1 MADITDAI
9 IDVVDERI
17 AESFEV
23 TKAVGTIASL
33 TPLTVIFDGAATA
46 TPVISHGDVALVD
59 GTRVTLQ
66 QFGSDW
72 TITGTFA
79 PGPYTKTFAGL
90 TAASASVTGAST
102 LAGGGTLTGTFAGTK
117 TFSGTN
123 TISGTLTSS
132 GGTLSGTWAGSPTL
146 TGTLSSSGGSLTGS
160 WAGSHTFS
168 GQTTYSGTLTS
179 SGGTLS
185 GTWLGSPTFS
195 GTPEFSG
202 DITMTGI
209 PVISGSFTVNDT
221 LTGSTAIL
229 AGTWA
234 GNPTFSGEPD
244 YGLGTAATD
253 IDQATTLGTTS
264 TSYTDVTGLSITY
277 TKQRANSVI
286 VVIVAATF
294 YSTVTND
301 IISLGVNDGTNDHDV
316 GGAILNPSLL
326 HVLTAGSC
334 AISGM
339 SVGAKTFTARVK
351 RTTGTGTISRNGND
365 FGSITAF
372 EVG

>member
-117 TFSGTN
+117 TLSGANTFSGTN
-123 TISGTLTSS
+123 NFTNTTTLTGTTLTTSGTTNLT
-132 GGTLSGTWAGSPTL
+132 GTWAGSHTFSGQSTYSGTL
-146 TGTLSSSGGSLTGS
+146 TSSGGSLTGS
-160 WAGSHTFS
+160 WAGAP
-168 GQTTYSGTLTS
+168 
-179 SGGTLS
+179 TLS
-185 GTWLGSPTFS
+185 GNPVFS

-202 DITMTGI
+202 DITMTGT

-221 LTGSTAIL
+221 LTGSTATL
-229 AGTWA
+229 SGTWA
-234 GNPTFSGEPD
+234 GSPTFTGEPD

-264 TSYTDVTGLSITY
+264 TSYTDVTGLSVSY

-301 IISLGVNDGTNDHDV
+301 IISLGVNDGTSDHDV

-339 SVGAKTFTARVK
+339 SAGAKTFTARVK